1 MKIVISDDY
10 QDCVR
15 HLNCFNKIQHHDLE
29 IFNDTV
35 SELDAKVERFKD
47 AEAIVLTRERTVI
60 DSSLLKRLPKLKLI
74 SQTGKIASHVDLT
87 ACKEHG
93 VVVMDGRGSGSATA
107 ELNLLLILAA
117 LRNIVPE
124 VNRLQSG
131 KWQGTVGR
139 QLSGKL
145 LGVYGFGRIGQQICK
160 LGQAFG
166 ARVLVWGRESSLIRA
181 KEMGFEVATSKEN
194 FFSTSDII
202 SLQLRLNPETAAI
215 GQQICKLGQAFGARV
230 LVWGRESS
238 LIRAKEMGFEVATSK
253 ENFFSTS
260 DIISLQLRLN
270 PETVAIVTSS
280 DLALMKSDSLLVNTS
295 RAELI
300 ERGALYAGLKQGHP
314 GFAAIDVY
322 ESEPVLNA
330 ADPLLQLPNCLCTPH
345 LGFVE
350 QDNYEAYFGVAFD
363 NINAFVDGN
372 MQNRVV

>member
-15 HLNCFNKIQHHDLE
+15 HLSCFNKIGHHE
-29 IFNDTV
+29 VQIFNDTV

-60 DSSLLKRLPKLKLI
+60 DSNLLERLPNLKLI

-87 ACKEHG
+87 ACKERG
-93 VVVMDGRGSGSATA
+93 IVVMDGRGSGAATA
-107 ELNLLLILAA
+107 ELNLLLILAS

-124 VNRLQSG
+124 VSRLQSG

-166 ARVLVWGRESSLIRA
+166 ARILVWGRESSLVRA
-181 KEMGFEVATSKEN
+181 KEMGFEVASSKEN

-215 GQQICKLGQAFGARV
+215 
-230 LVWGRESS
+230 
-238 LIRAKEMGFEVATSK
+238 
-253 ENFFSTS
+253 
-260 DIISLQLRLN
+260 
-270 PETVAIVTSS
+270 VTAS

-300 ERGALYAGLKQGHP
+300 EPGALYAGLKRGHP

-350 QDNYEAYFGVAFD
+350 KDNYEAYFGVAFD